1 MSIVN
6 LRIKTDDIYLQ
17 TMYKEKQNY
26 ITDAGFDLYCPER
39 IVCIGHEK
47 TTIDLGIKLEVVS
60 TFQHMKSST
69 VPNDVMVEWNVC
81 NTHEY
86 THYLLL
92 PRSSFSN
99 STLLLCN
106 SVGVIDAEYRG
117 SLKAVVYNF
126 DRQNYVIEK
135 GDRLFQLIFPIF
147 QHIKGVELVDSL
159 SVTHRNEGGF
169 GSTGR

>member
-60 TFQHMKSST
+60 KSQHIESYITLEGGKRLDES
-69 VPNDVMVEWNVC
+69 VKY
-81 NTHEY
+81 EY
-86 THYLLL
+86 THYLML
-92 PRSSFSN
+92 PRSSFSH

-106 SVGVIDAEYRG
+106 SVGVIDKEYRG

-126 DRQNYVIEK
+126 ERQNYIIEK
-135 GDRLFQLIFPIF
+135 GDRLFQLIFPTF
-147 QHIKGVELVDSL
+147 QHIDGIELVDNL

>member
-47 TTIDLGIKLEVVS
+47 TIIDLGVKLEVVS
-60 TFQHMKSST
+60 TYQ
-69 VPNDVMVEWNVC
+69 VMESYTTPEGTKEWDEWNKS
-81 NTHEY
+81 EF
-86 THYLLL
+86 THYLIL

-135 GDRLFQLIFPIF
+135 GDRLFQLIFPKF
-147 QHIKGVELVDSL
+147 QHIKGFELVNSL